1 MRKDS
6 GAIVSAVT
14 ASPWV
19 RSAPCYSLARVT
31 AISAMHTKTYTVS
44 CHWDSEASVWYVAE
58 SDVPGL
64 VTEAPTLEAMEA
76 KLMRMIPELLELN
89 EGLEG
94 PVAVPF
100 ELIAR
105 KRELVQLP

>member
-1 MRKDS
+1 
-6 GAIVSAVT
+6 
-14 ASPWV
+14 
-19 RSAPCYSLARVT
+19 
-31 AISAMHTKTYTVS
+31 MHTKTYSVS
-44 CHWDSEASVWYVAE
+44 CQWDPEASVWYVAE

-64 VTEAPTLEAMEA
+64 VTEAPTLEEMEA

-89 EGLEG
+89 EGLER

-105 KRELVQLP
+105 KRELAQLL

>member
-1 MRKDS
+1 
-6 GAIVSAVT
+6 
-14 ASPWV
+14 
-19 RSAPCYSLARVT
+19 
-31 AISAMHTKTYTVS
+31 MHTKTYTVS
-44 CHWDSEASVWYVAE
+44 CNWDSEAGVWYVAE

-89 EGLEG
+89 EGLER

-100 ELIAR
+100 ELVAR
-105 KRELVQLP
+105 KRELAHLT